1 MYCTRTRHGVIVWP
15 RWRNV
20 FLSKRFQAFPSWRAR
35 VLSRTAAV
43 RIQSAGACVLL
54 KRIFS
59 YFFFFLCFFL
69 LLDETRTVDALIHTC
84 SQHGNL
90 YIFPNGPP
98 PHGGPVSVV
107 VPLPRRAAA
116 TTFCRRVSRPDTRFP
131 GLDTPP
137 PPPLPVLRRERR
149 PNRMPRSRVRRGRGG
164 GESVRPPNA
173 FVEFLTGH
181 GEKPTEGNQRKRRN

>member
-20 FLSKRFQAFPSWRAR
+20 FLSNRFQAFPSWRAR

-116 TTFCRRVSRPDTRFP
+116 TTFCRRVSRTRVFPDWTR
-131 GLDTPP
+131 
-137 PPPLPVLRRERR
+137 RRRHQYCVANGGQTECQ
-149 PNRMPRSRVRRGRGG
+149 GRAFAGGEGG
-164 GESVRPPNA
+164 GRP
-173 FVEFLTGH
+173 FG
-181 GEKPTEGNQRKRRN
+181 RRMHSLNF